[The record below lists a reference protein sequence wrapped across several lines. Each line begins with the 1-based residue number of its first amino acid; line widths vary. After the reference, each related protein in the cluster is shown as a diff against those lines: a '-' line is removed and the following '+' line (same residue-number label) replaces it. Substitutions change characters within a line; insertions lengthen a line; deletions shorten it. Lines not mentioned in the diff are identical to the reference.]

1 MIASLLCSLFLLKNS
16 GASTQPRIAVLTD
29 ALFSDAGWGAFSY
42 NAGQEIINKHG
53 YQVNFL
59 DNVSIPDIEKT
70 LRNYAE
76 SGYNLIICQG
86 FEWGDPALKV
96 AKDFPNT
103 KFLVFTGT
111 VKSENVASI
120 FPRQHEAAYLLGALA
135 SMMSKTHIIGFVG
148 GDKKYPNLN
157 NIYEGYK
164 QGAMSINP
172 STKVLVDYV
181 GDWDSPS
188 KGRQAAL
195 SQIDAGADFLLHVAD
210 TSGQGVIQAAKER
223 GKFAFGAVSDQNKL
237 APDTVVTSFILDEDK
252 AYEPIV
258 KQVNDGKFVGK
269 IYTPGLEATKNS
281 TGDGIVTL
289 APFHGFENKIPNS
302 YKQKINELAKEILD
316 KKLIVKEMFN
326 IS

>member
-76 SGYNLIICQG
+76 SGNNLIICQG

-148 GDKKYPNLN
+148 GDK
-157 NIYEGYK
+157 
-164 QGAMSINP
+164 
-172 STKVLVDYV
+172 
-181 GDWDSPS
+181 
-188 KGRQAAL
+188 
-195 SQIDAGADFLLHVAD
+195 
-210 TSGQGVIQAAKER
+210 
-223 GKFAFGAVSDQNKL
+223 
-237 APDTVVTSFILDEDK
+237 
-252 AYEPIV
+252 
-258 KQVNDGKFVGK
+258 
-269 IYTPGLEATKNS
+269 
-281 TGDGIVTL
+281 
-289 APFHGFENKIPNS
+289 
-302 YKQKINELAKEILD
+302 
-316 KKLIVKEMFN
+316 
-326 IS
+326 